1 MNTAPGQTKRPDLSA
16 EQKSANDL
24 IKLIRKLRS
33 VHMEDEAEQV
43 QMQLVSCRAAPTDN
57 VLAEPPDTD

>member
-1 MNTAPGQTKRPDLSA
+1 MNTPLQQTMRPDLSA
-16 EQKSANDL
+16 GQQNANDL

-33 VHMEDEAEQV
+33 MHMEDEAEQV
-43 QMQLVSCRAAPTDN
+43 QMQLMSCRAAPTDN

>member
-1 MNTAPGQTKRPDLSA
+1 MNTPLQQTMRPDLSA
-16 EQKSANDL
+16 GQQNANDL

-33 VHMEDEAEQV
+33 MHMEDEAEQV
-43 QMQLVSCRAAPTDN
+43 QMQLMSCHAAPTDN